1 MTGSRAALRLRAAM
15 TAAAA
20 AGDISAW
27 LTAATSLQGLLER
40 QDPDAANRAELRR
53 DMLAALEQLRRRWRS
68 RPGRLW
74 VSQDADQVTG
84 PLLRD
89 LLDDADADPAEV
101 FRLTESARARVLLD
115 ALSGCFHGHS
125 ADPDET
131 AESDRVLAFPPDP
144 DPDPLRREMRLL
156 SAVRPMDDDTL
167 PARQAALAAVEAM
180 YTQNGFAGGAEP
192 AGLAAVQAA
201 LHPDEVLVEYVV
213 PHHPLHPALG
223 LAALVVTRDDARLV
237 PDLPLPARFTSGFIG
252 SYAIDGR
259 APVDASPLG
268 DMVLTARRAVQGG
281 DAAAAVAAG
290 RMLHDVL
297 VQPIRDASMD
307 RPRWIVVPHRQLHPV
322 PWLALIDAGGTP
334 WLETTTVTLCPSAS
348 VWTLLAGRHPTGRAA
363 LALGDPLLGYA
374 GMAALPHAA
383 AEVEHLGE
391 VWHAAGLAADV
402 RVGAGA
408 SVTALRDA
416 GPDARVVHLATH
428 GTFPDTASGEDHQLL
443 LSLSKGA
450 NGRLPAATLRGL
462 DLRRAWCTTLSVCN
476 GGLYRIGPGDEPLG
490 LIPAALEAGTSSVI
504 AAQWAVA
511 DNAGRQ
517 LMAGVVDH
525 LAGGDPAG
533 ALREGALALMRAGAP
548 ARDWA
553 AFTVI
558 GSGRGPV

>member
-1 MTGSRAALRLRAAM
+1 M
-15 TAAAA
+15 
-20 AGDISAW
+20 
-27 LTAATSLQGLLER
+27 
-40 QDPDAANRAELRR
+40 
-53 DMLAALEQLRRRWRS
+53 
-68 RPGRLW
+68 
-74 VSQDADQVTG
+74 
-84 PLLRD
+84 
-89 LLDDADADPAEV
+89 
-101 FRLTESARARVLLD
+101 
-115 ALSGCFHGHS
+115 
-125 ADPDET
+125 
-131 AESDRVLAFPPDP
+131 
-144 DPDPLRREMRLL
+144 
-156 SAVRPMDDDTL
+156 
-167 PARQAALAAVEAM
+167 
-180 YTQNGFAGGAEP
+180 
-192 AGLAAVQAA
+192 
-201 LHPDEVLVEYVV
+201 
-213 PHHPLHPALG
+213 
-223 LAALVVTRDDARLV
+223 
-237 PDLPLPARFTSGFIG
+237 
-252 SYAIDGR
+252 
-259 APVDASPLG
+259 
-268 DMVLTARRAVQGG
+268 
-281 DAAAAVAAG
+281 
-290 RMLHDVL
+290 
-297 VQPIRDASMD
+297 
-307 RPRWIVVPHRQLHPV
+307 
-322 PWLALIDAGGTP
+322 
-334 WLETTTVTLCPSAS
+334 
-348 VWTLLAGRHPTGRAA
+348 WTLLAGRHPTGRAA